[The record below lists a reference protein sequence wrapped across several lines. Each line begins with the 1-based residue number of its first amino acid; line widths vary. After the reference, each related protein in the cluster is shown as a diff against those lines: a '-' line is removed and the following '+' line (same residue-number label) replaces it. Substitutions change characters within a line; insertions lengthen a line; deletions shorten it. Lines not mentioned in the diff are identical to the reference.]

1 MNNIELEKEIIYKS
15 LLEISSEA
23 FRLKKAYEHIIN
35 LLDIKEQKKS
45 LNKIKWFENKLSD
58 ALEKCELRIVN
69 FEGEVYS
76 TGIPATP
83 INIEDFDASDELY
96 VKQTIEPTIIDKN
109 AVIVQSGSIIL
120 EKVLK

>member
-1 MNNIELEKEIIYKS
+1 MNNIDLEKETIYKS

-23 FRLKKAYEHIIN
+23 FRLKKAYEHVVK
-35 LLDIKEQKKS
+35 LLDIKEQKKNI
-45 LNKIKWFENKLSD
+45 NKIKWFENKLNE

-83 INIEDFDASDELY
+83 INLEDFDSSDELY
-96 VKQTIEPTIIDKN
+96 VKHTIEPTIIDKN
-109 AVIVQSGSIIL
+109 AVIIQTGSIIL
-120 EKVLK
+120 EKA

>member
-58 ALEKCELRIVN
+58 GLEKCELRIVN

-83 INIEDFDASDELY
+83 IYIEDFESSDELY